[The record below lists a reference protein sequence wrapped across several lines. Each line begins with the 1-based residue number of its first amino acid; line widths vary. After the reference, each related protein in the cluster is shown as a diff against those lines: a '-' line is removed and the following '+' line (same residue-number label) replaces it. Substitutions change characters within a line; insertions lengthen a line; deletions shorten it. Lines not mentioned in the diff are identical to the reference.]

1 MANFKYNDPLLEQAR
16 FFAGRRG
23 RTDLGPR
30 IATNYNMNP
39 RGGFQPFAPSQL
51 SFLGDDA
58 GLSVP
63 GPTFSQDQFFDE
75 YQGGRFLGATRG
87 GEPLQFGYDTLGSPQ
102 VDPMSISP
110 GGTNEI
116 FGEPQTDYS
125 GEFETRAMDPLIGP
139 TIPLE
144 FRTQSEIGPAVTGT
158 DGAGTTDPGSTDPR
172 STGPGSTDPGSTDPG
187 TETDQAKSRGITAAG
202 AATGVGQIVGGVMN
216 ITQGI
221 SALKDVNINAAQSA
235 VDAAYATRPGL
246 GTPSEFYQMQ
256 KEAYDQRLVAMR
268 LEDINRGLATNVAAA
283 QQFGARGLG
292 STLAATAQAQ
302 RAQQQEV
309 LQQQRLQ
316 TSALGALASARER
329 EIQRREQR
337 ATFDIGIAFD
347 QLKAEQ
353 AREQFA
359 RQQIAQGIVGTAA
372 GLARTAVTFGAEQ
385 GAKVT
390 PGEFSHD
397 TNPIDIIQE
406 GTKIGEMTGG
416 EYIFNPQQAGKM
428 AREANKGNS
437 PLHKFVRKT
446 LNKFHKDAEKYEGK

>member
-1 MANFKYNDPLLEQAR
+1 MANFKYNDPLANKALG
-16 FFAGRRG
+16 FANYG
-23 RTDLGPR
+23 RTDMAPR
-30 IATNYNMNP
+30 IASSINMNP
-39 RGGFQPFAPSQL
+39 FGGAQPFAPSQL

-58 GLSVP
+58 GFSVP
-63 GPTFSQDQFFDE
+63 GPAFPQGQFFNE
-75 YQGGRFLGATRG
+75 YQGGRFGPEGSTMG
-87 GEPLQFGYDTLGSPQ
+87 GEPLAFGYDTLGAPDASAQGIIPSEGFQPIDFNQDAVVSTSEIGAPVTGTEGYEDGTSVQ
-102 VDPMSISP
+102 VDP
-110 GGTNEI
+110 
-116 FGEPQTDYS
+116 
-125 GEFETRAMDPLIGP
+125 
-139 TIPLE
+139 
-144 FRTQSEIGPAVTGT
+144 VTGYDVSVRPGT
-158 DGAGTTDPGSTDPR
+158 TIEPGSTAPQTTDPGSTD
-172 STGPGSTDPGSTDPG
+172 TG
-187 TETDQAKSRGITAAG
+187 TETDQAKARAITAAG
-202 AATGVGQIVGGVMN
+202 MASGVGQIAGGIAN
-216 ITQGI
+216 IAMGAR
-221 SALKDVNINAAQSA
+221 ALNNVDIAGAESA
-235 VDAAYATRPGL
+235 VADAYATRPGL
-246 GTPSEFYQMQ
+246 GTPSEFFQMQ
-256 KEAYDQRLVAMR
+256 KEAYDQRLVSMR
-268 LEDINRGLATNVAAA
+268 LQDINRGLATNVAAA
-283 QQFGARGLG
+283 QQYGARGLG

-309 LQQQRLQ
+309 LQQQRFQ

-329 EIQRREQR
+329 EIQRKEQR

-359 RQQIAQGIVGTAA
+359 RQQITQGIVGTAA
-372 GLARTAVTFGAEQ
+372 GIARSAVTFGAEQ